1 MSRPDDPSPGS
12 FAHTFWPGRVVF
24 GAGALERVG
33 DEVAALGVR
42 RVLVIATN
50 SARDAADAVETQLGD
65 LFAGRIDGVTQHV
78 PTEVADAARTKARDV
93 TADAI
98 VAIGGGSAIGL
109 AKAVALTSPPLN
121 RLDGA
126 GPAASTG
133 GTGGGGGVV
142 YAGGVGGGA
151 VAGGGGVVI
160 VAVPTTYAGSEM
172 TPVWGETAGGS
183 KTTGVDSRVLP
194 RVVVYDPVLSQGLPL
209 KVTAASVA
217 NAIAHC
223 VEAVWTPKADP
234 ITEMVAV
241 EGLRALSAGLRA
253 VLVEPEDLDARGK
266 LLYGACLA
274 GSALA
279 TAGTGLHHKLCHL
292 LGGTYGL
299 PHAETHAAVLPQV
312 VRVNAPAVPQSAAR
326 LAAALRDSAPPTTGR
341 QASGELDRAGGA
353 GSAGGAAGAGGGDG
367 AEGLARELFGLFE
380 GAGVAVGLRGLG
392 LTEAQADEAAVGFS
406 VVGNP
411 VAVDEDVVR
420 EILRRALDGV
430 RP

>member
-1 MSRPDDPSPGS
+1 MPRPDHRWPDS
-12 FAHTFWPGRVVF
+12 FVHTFWPGRVVF
-24 GAGALERVG
+24 GAGALERVT

-50 SARDAADAVETQLGD
+50 SARDAADLVELQLGD
-65 LFAGRIDGVTQHV
+65 RFAGRIDGVAQHV
-78 PTEVADAARTKARDV
+78 PTEVADDARTKARDAG
-93 TADAI
+93 ADGI
-98 VAIGGGSAIGL
+98 VAIGGGSAVGL
-109 AKAVALTSPPLN
+109 AKAVALRFEP
-121 RLDGA
+121 A
-126 GPAASTG
+126 GEQRDL
-133 GTGGGGGVV
+133 
-142 YAGGVGGGA
+142 A
-151 VAGGGGVVI
+151 V

-194 RVVVYDPVLSQGLPL
+194 RVVVYDPVLTQHLPV

-223 VEAVWTPKADP
+223 VEAIWTPKADP
-234 ITEMVAV
+234 ITETIAV
-241 EGLRALSAGLRA
+241 EGLRALSNGLRE
-253 VLVEPEDLDARGK
+253 VLAAPQDLEARGK

-312 VRVNAPAVPQSAAR
+312 ARVNAPAVPESAAR
-326 LAAALRDSAPPTTGR
+326 LAAAL
-341 QASGELDRAGGA
+341 A
-353 GSAGGAAGAGGGDG
+353 GSDV
-367 AEGLARELFGLFE
+367 AETEDAGLATQLFDLFQ
-380 GAGVAVGLRGLG
+380 GAGVAVGLREFG
-392 LTEAQADEAAVGFS
+392 LTEAQVDEAAAGFS
-406 VVGNP
+406 VAGNP
-411 VAVDEDVVR
+411 VAVGREEVR